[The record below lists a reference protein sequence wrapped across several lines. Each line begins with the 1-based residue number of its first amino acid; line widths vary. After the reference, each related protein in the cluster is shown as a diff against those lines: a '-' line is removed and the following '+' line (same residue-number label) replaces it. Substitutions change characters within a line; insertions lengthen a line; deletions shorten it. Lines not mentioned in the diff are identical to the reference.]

1 MHLCICF
8 ASPSLHAAVSC
19 SSNTLLYLLLV
30 HYCLQESR
38 LTDGAGQ
45 RPAYSLRSLCRA
57 LDYAR
62 RAAPAYG
69 LQRALWDGFSM
80 SFLTQLSPE
89 AGGRLQK
96 IMVQHLLPGG
106 AKSLKV
112 TYITTVLRMGACRN
126 KLQHT
131 HAVDGRTL

>member
-1 MHLCICF
+1 MCHACMHFL
-8 ASPSLHAAVSC
+8 SLDACSC
-19 SSNTLLYLLLV
+19 CLARGLDVPVLHVFLQSSAYDV
-30 HYCLQESR
+30 PAFSACLQESR

-89 AGGRLQK
+89 AGARLAG
-96 IMVQHLLPGG
+96 IMAQHLLPGG
-106 AKSLKV
+106 AKNLKV
-112 TYITTVLRMGACRN
+112 CA
-126 KLQHT
+126 
-131 HAVDGRTL
+131 GRVGVWGIG